1 MEFVMN
7 VLIATDGSEAAVEAA
22 HKAVEL
28 LRPGARVALAM
39 VVPSKQDPMLD
50 AGGFEGPV
58 MTDEEAEQEWQENKG
73 GAEAELDKEAA
84 LADQPV
90 ETKVVADD
98 GGPGPGIVR
107 VAKELPADV
116 IVIGSSG
123 KGALRRF
130 FTGSVSDHVVHHA
143 PCPVLVIRHDDD

>member
-1 MEFVMN
+1 MN

-22 HKAVEL
+22 HRAVEL

-58 MTDEEAEQEWQENKG
+58 MTDEEAEEEWEANKS
-73 GAEAELDKEAA
+73 GAETELAKEAA
-84 LADQPV
+84 GSELPV
-90 ETKVVADD
+90 ETEVIADD
-98 GGPGPGIVR
+98 GGAGPGIVKA
-107 VAKELPADV
+107 AKDLPADV
-116 IVIGSSG
+116 IVVGASG